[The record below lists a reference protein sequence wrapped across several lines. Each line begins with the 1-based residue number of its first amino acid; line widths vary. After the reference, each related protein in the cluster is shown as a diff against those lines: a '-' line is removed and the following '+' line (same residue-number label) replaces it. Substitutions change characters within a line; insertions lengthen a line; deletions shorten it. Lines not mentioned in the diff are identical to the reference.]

1 MNRGRALGPGRLDKR
16 NGRWVLAYT
25 DAGGRR
31 RRKVLG
37 TDRRTA
43 ERLRTEIIHRR
54 DLERAG
60 LGAEAGQ
67 GATLAEFLDQYLAD
81 LKPRVTPRHYHNVQG
96 RLRHVVDLLDGLR
109 VADLK
114 PLHAV
119 QIRNRAV
126 AEGRSHRTA
135 NLLVDRLAA
144 MLRWAE
150 ENELVGRNPLTKLR
164 RLPETRDHQRY
175 RRRALT
181 EAEIEC
187 FLAAA
192 EADDERNGLEAGLQ
206 GWTRVPQTPMWVGFL
221 ETGARWSELR
231 RTTWGDVDLGRRI
244 LVLKAENTKSKK
256 QRAVPLREG
265 LTGRLRGLQVV
276 HADILGRVPTIADLV
291 FLSPEGAPWKRPT
304 TNCMRIFDR
313 LLVAAGIPKIDGEG
327 RKLDLHALRH
337 TAGTRL
343 ARAGVGLV
351 QTQRLLGHSDP
362 KLTAQVYTH
371 LDVEDLRGS
380 VESLPSLDPGTAA
393 IGRRV
398 AGR

>member
-16 NGRWVLAYT
+16 KGRWVLAYT

-43 ERLRTEIIHRR
+43 ERLRSEIIHER
-54 DLERAG
+54 DLARAG

-67 GATLAEFLDQYLAD
+67 RRTLKSILDAYLAD
-81 LKPRVTPRHYHNVQG
+81 LQPRVTPRHFVNVST
-96 RLRHVVDLLDGLR
+96 RLRHVVTQLDGLR

-119 QIRNRAV
+119 QVRNEAV
-126 AEGRSHRTA
+126 AAGRSHRTA

-181 EAEIEC
+181 EAEIEV

-192 EADDERNGLEAGLQ
+192 EADDERNGLEAELR
-206 GWTRVPQTPMWVGFL
+206 GWTRVPQTPMWIAFL

-231 RTTWGDVDLGRRI
+231 RVSWGDVDLGRRV

-265 LTGRLRGLQVV
+265 LVGRLRGLQVV